1 MGHRYPCDEERQT
14 DQDQGHTATDMAGRR
29 PREPTLLTLEG
40 LSQLG
45 VILMELRFQV
55 SQDLLLSL

>member
-1 MGHRYPCDEERQT
+1 
-14 DQDQGHTATDMAGRR
+14 MAGRR

>member
-1 MGHRYPCDEERQT
+1 
-14 DQDQGHTATDMAGRR
+14 
-29 PREPTLLTLEG
+29 LTLEG